1 VASPTNMAYIDDI
14 NYQDTR
20 KKKHIVFK
28 SKWMDLTDLF
38 VFMMIPASLI
48 MCEILLVKEADLK
61 SPNDSF
67 VVYWIFPFLTVF
79 ILILLY
85 KKLTEKRL
93 LVIETKLEKTE
104 ARKQILVLVKSWQ
117 WEIHRNNPNY
127 LQATTGM
134 ELASWGKQVIII
146 YDNQKIYLNVMSN
159 NPKVRMP
166 VLFSDKS
173 IKNDIEKQLKASH

>member
-1 VASPTNMAYIDDI
+1 MAYINDL
-14 NYQDTR
+14 NYQDTI
-20 KKKHIVFK
+20 KKKSVVFK
-28 SKWMDLTDLF
+28 SKWFDLIDTFLF
-38 VFMMIPASLI
+38 IIMSASFIVF
-48 MCEILLVKEADLK
+48 EVLLFKEADLK

-67 VVYWIFPFLTVF
+67 VVYWIFPFLTVY

-93 LVIETKLEKTE
+93 LTIETNLEKAE
-104 ARKQILVLVKSWQ
+104 ARNQIISLIKSWQ
-117 WEIHRNNPNY
+117 WTIHRNNGNY
-127 LQATTGM
+127 LQATTGID
-134 ELASWGKQVIII
+134 LTTWGKQVIII

-173 IKNDIEKQLKASH
+173 IKKNIEKELKASH